1 MPHHRPTNVTRRATF
16 VCGFA
21 MFAASN
27 ALAQTA
33 TSRALEDFGR
43 YLDAAAD
50 LFGEFIV
57 GIRRAD
63 AATLRDP
70 ETRAGLENISDALAG
85 LYHAQ
90 STLVGDLEDYA
101 RAARA
106 GEGADRVWRSI
117 MNQVRRTG
125 RIVHEVINIVDNT
138 PSLRIAL
145 TPEQRGIL
153 SDTLGARVELLNR
166 FENLPRPE
174 TEAEIAQLEGMNA
187 RYRRLIRT
195 LREIRYVI
203 DGVLDRGEEPRP

>member
-1 MPHHRPTNVTRRATF
+1 MTAFARRALLAGMIWPLTAPAF
-16 VCGFA
+16 
-21 MFAASN
+21 
-27 ALAQTA
+27 AQTA
-33 TSRALEDFGR
+33 TSQALEDFGR

-70 ETRAGLENISDALAG
+70 VTRAGLENISNALAG

-90 STLVGDLEDYA
+90 TTLVGDLEDYA

-106 GEGADRVWRSI
+106 GEGAERVWRSI

-138 PSLRIAL
+138 PSLRVAL

-153 SDTLGARVELLNR
+153 SDTLGARVEMLNR

-187 RYRRLIRT
+187 RYRRLIST

-203 DGVLDRGEEPRP
+203 DGVLERGEDRP

>member
-1 MPHHRPTNVTRRATF
+1 MTALARRALLT
-16 VCGFA
+16 A
-21 MFAASN
+21 MIWPLAAP
-27 ALAQTA
+27 AFAQTA

-70 ETRAGLENISDALAG
+70 VTRAGLENISNALAG

-90 STLVGDLEDYA
+90 TTLVGDLEDYA
-101 RAARA
+101 RAARE
-106 GEGADRVWRSI
+106 GEGAERVWRSI
-117 MNQVRRTG
+117 MSQVRRTG

-138 PSLRIAL
+138 PSLRVAL

-153 SDTLGARVELLNR
+153 SDTLGARVEMLNR

-203 DGVLDRGEEPRP
+203 DDVLERGEEPRP

>member
-1 MPHHRPTNVTRRATF
+1 MFARRALLAGMIWPLAVPAF
-16 VCGFA
+16 
-21 MFAASN
+21 
-27 ALAQTA
+27 AQTA
-33 TSRALEDFGR
+33 TSQALEDFGR

-70 ETRAGLENISDALAG
+70 ETRAGLESISDALAG
-85 LYHAQ
+85 LYSAQ
-90 STLVGDLEDYA
+90 SVLVGDLEDYA

-117 MNQVRRTG
+117 LSQVRRTG
-125 RIVHEVINIVDNT
+125 RIVHDVINVVDNT
-138 PSLRIAL
+138 PSLRVAL
-145 TPEQRGIL
+145 TSEQRGIL
-153 SDTLGARVELLNR
+153 SDTLDARVEMLNR

>member
-1 MPHHRPTNVTRRATF
+1 MLPL
-16 VCGFA
+16 
-21 MFAASN
+21 AAP
-27 ALAQTA
+27 AFAQTA

-70 ETRAGLENISDALAG
+70 ETRAGLENISNALAG

-101 RAARA
+101 RAARG
-106 GEGADRVWRSI
+106 GEGAERVWRSI

-138 PSLRIAL
+138 PSLRVAL

-153 SDTLGARVELLNR
+153 SDTLGARVEMLTR
-166 FENLPRPE
+166 FESLPRPT

-187 RYRRLIRT
+187 RYRRLIST

>member
-1 MPHHRPTNVTRRATF
+1 MPHHFGLVTRRLALAGL
-16 VCGFA
+16 C
-21 MFAASN
+21 AAIAVPAS
-27 ALAQTA
+27 AQTA

-70 ETRAGLENISDALAG
+70 VTRAGLENISNALAG

-101 RAARA
+101 RAARE
-106 GEGADRVWRSI
+106 GEGAERVWRGI

-138 PSLRIAL
+138 PSLRVAL
-145 TPEQRGIL
+145 TSEQRSIL
-153 SDTLGARVELLNR
+153 SDTLGARVEMLNR
-166 FENLPRPE
+166 FESLPRP
-174 TEAEIAQLEGMNA
+174 TTNAEIAQLEGMNA
-187 RYRRLIRT
+187 RYRRLIGT

>member
-1 MPHHRPTNVTRRATF
+1 MATFARRALLAGLIWTLAVPTF
-16 VCGFA
+16 
-21 MFAASN
+21 
-27 ALAQTA
+27 AQTA

-70 ETRAGLENISDALAG
+70 ATRAGLENISDALAG
-85 LYHAQ
+85 LYYAQ

-117 MNQVRRTG
+117 MSQVRRTG
-125 RIVHEVINIVDNT
+125 RIVHQVIDIVDGT
-138 PSLRIAL
+138 PSLRVAL
-145 TPEQRGIL
+145 TAEQRGIL
-153 SDTLGARVELLNR
+153 SDTLGARVVMLNR

-187 RYRRLIRT
+187 RYRRLIST

-203 DGVLDRGEEPRP
+203 DGVLERGEDRQ

>member
-1 MPHHRPTNVTRRATF
+1 MTAFARRSVLAGMTWLL
-16 VCGFA
+16 
-21 MFAASN
+21 AAP
-27 ALAQTA
+27 AFAQTA

-70 ETRAGLENISDALAG
+70 VTRAGLESISNALAG

-101 RAARA
+101 RAARD
-106 GEGADRVWRSI
+106 GEGAERVWRSI

-138 PSLRIAL
+138 PSLRVAL

-153 SDTLGARVELLNR
+153 SDTLGARVEMLNR

-187 RYRRLIRT
+187 RYRRLIST

-203 DGVLDRGEEPRP
+203 DGVLERGEDRP